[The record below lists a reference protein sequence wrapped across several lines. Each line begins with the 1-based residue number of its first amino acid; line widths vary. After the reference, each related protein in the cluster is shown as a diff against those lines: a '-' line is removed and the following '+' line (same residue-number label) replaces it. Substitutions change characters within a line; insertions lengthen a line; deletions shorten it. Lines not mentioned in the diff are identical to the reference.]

1 MPNVLSGTVHEVGE
15 GFIVLG
21 STTRIVV
28 SSRVRPEGLAEG
40 VRVTVSA
47 WLRGAEWVAEDVQL
61 AL

>member
-1 MPNVLSGTVHEVGE
+1 MPNVMSGTVREVGE
-15 GFIVLG
+15 GFIVVG
-21 STTRIVV
+21 VGTRVIV